1 MKHTDYEDDSESLID
16 LNFHEDMMSQPYL
29 SLGLTPLSQLS
40 PDPIGSVGGD
50 FGFFPSMLPP
60 VSAAIPTVMNGSMPV
75 NDSGQMDMD
84 SLVMPD
90 AMPSTSY
97 GIPEQKRVSRRER
110 NVRGEGMNRAFSNG
124 RLEPVAEQSSLET
137 DEYSASRMTSSSSH
151 DNMLNKVCTT
161 TNLMDSSSSYEGDIP
176 SVFPS
181 ANQTPPMKGRGG
193 GGIYSP
199 NWTNH
204 SKEHYID
211 EVWSS
216 ESPTKLT
223 NGFAAVPSSYQPDSM
238 YDTREETRY
247 RRHMARQEALALQK
261 EKVLAEKKE
270 EEERK
275 LQRQMALQSSFG
287 RQSGAVLQQA
297 ALIDAKE
304 ELSFDSVLSRVPAN
318 HIGMQAPFSPTKS
331 SPNHRS
337 RHANSFDMTEPE
349 LTHTTNFTTN
359 FTVL

>member
-16 LNFHEDMMSQPYL
+16 LNFHEDMISQPYL

-40 PDPIGSVGGD
+40 PDPVSSIGGD

-60 VSAAIPTVMNGSMPV
+60 VSAAIPTVMNGPMPV
-75 NDSGQMDMD
+75 NDSAQMDMD

-90 AMPSTSY
+90 AMPPTNY
-97 GIPEQKRVSRRER
+97 GVPEQRRASRRER
-110 NVRGEGMNRAFSNG
+110 NVRGEGMNSAFSNS

-151 DNMLNKVCTT
+151 DNMLKVCTT
-161 TNLMDSSSSYEGDIP
+161 TNLMDLKDSSSSYEGDIP

-181 ANQTPPMKGRGG
+181 ANQTPPMKGGG
-193 GGIYSP
+193 GGIYPP
-199 NWTNH
+199 NWNH
-204 SKEHYID
+204 RSKEHYID

-216 ESPTKLT
+216 ESPTKPT
-223 NGFAAVPSSYQPDSM
+223 SSFTAVPSSYQPDSM
-238 YDTREETRY
+238 YNTREETRY
-247 RRHMARQEALALQK
+247 RRQIARQEALALQR
-261 EKVLAEKKE
+261 ERYLSEKKE

-275 LQRQMALQSSFG
+275 MQRQMALQSSFG

-297 ALIDAKE
+297 ALIDARE
-304 ELSFDSVLSRVPAN
+304 ELSHESVLSRVPGS
-318 HIGMQAPFSPTKS
+318 HLGMQAPFSPTKF
-331 SPNHRS
+331 SPKHRS

-349 LTHTTNFTTN
+349 LTRTTNFTT
-359 FTVL
+359 VL